1 MWLFCVCGAE
11 LWLKKDYF
19 FPILFNHDMILFLH
33 MVSLLS
39 RFQTSQNPTLACS
52 VLVIQ
57 YYLASQTSFS
67 LVTELN
73 QIYKQRIKTRHELVK
88 SNTPVLHKSHFYV
101 SRVQTL
107 HIYSLTIFQS
117 LGHPSKLSLEL
128 LSPLFC
134 LISSFRGLLNLFCQP
149 RF

>member
-88 SNTPVLHKSHFYV
+88 SNTPCFIRATFMCLVCKHYIFILSPSFKV
-101 SRVQTL
+101 SAIPASFPL
-107 HIYSLTIFQS
+107 NFC
-117 LGHPSKLSLEL
+117 L
-128 LSPLFC
+128 LSFA
-134 LISSFRGLLNLFCQP
+134 SSR
-149 RF
+149 RFVDF